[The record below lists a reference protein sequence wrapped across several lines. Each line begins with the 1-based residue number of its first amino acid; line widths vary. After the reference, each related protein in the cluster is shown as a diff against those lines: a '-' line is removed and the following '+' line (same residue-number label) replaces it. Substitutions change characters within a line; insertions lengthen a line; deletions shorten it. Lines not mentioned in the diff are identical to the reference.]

1 MKRDLVLF
9 LDDIL
14 INIQDIESFSK
25 DISKENFKT
34 DKLKQNAI
42 IRSLEVIGE
51 AAKNIPN
58 NFREKYPEIPWK
70 KISGFRDV
78 LIHEYF
84 GIKISRIWNVIEK
97 DLPDLREKLLKI
109 KEDLEMN
116 SKK

>member
-14 INIQDIESFSK
+14 INIQYIESFSK